1 MSFAFKTA
9 PVGGSRMAAM
19 NTPTSPRCPFDS
31 GSSSPAPL
39 SGAPGSWPPGPAA
52 GVTGWSLLRRMS
64 RDLFGELSAWQA
76 QFGDVVHLRIW
87 PEHQIVVTDPQ
98 LARELLVSHHDAL
111 IRWERGMRVFA
122 QLHGHSVFIAEGEAW
137 KAKRHA
143 LQPAFSGKAVEAFVP
158 TIAAATA
165 AALERWPTDGRPWP
179 IGSALTSLT
188 MDVILRMLFS
198 SEIGDEARV
207 AEEAVRTVSAAAN
220 AEFYWPVSAPDW
232 MPWKRHKRQALA
244 ALNGL
249 VGRHLQAR
257 LQQPDDAWPDDLL
270 TRLLRLHRE
279 DGQAW
284 PLQAVRDEC
293 MTTFL
298 AGHETAAATLGW
310 WAWCMAAHPQA
321 QATAAEEVRRGL
333 GERPPAAADLPKL
346 PYLAQTVQETLRLYP
361 TAPLLNSR
369 RSTRPIAL
377 GDWHFPAGTMFML
390 PVLQMHH
397 DARWFPEPLCFRPE
411 RFGPA
416 AAEFPRGAYLPFGAG
431 PRVCLGQHLAL
442 TEMKVITA
450 MILQRFTL
458 SVPDGMAAP
467 QPCFNVS
474 LRPERPLVLGVVRR
488 GGMASGAG

>member
-1 MSFAFKTA
+1 
-9 PVGGSRMAAM
+9 MAAM
-19 NTPTSPRCPFDS
+19 NTPTSPRCPIHS

-39 SGAPGSWPPGPAA
+39 SGAPGSWPPGPTA

-87 PEHQIVVTDPQ
+87 PEHQVIVTDPQ

-122 QLHGHSVFIAEGEAW
+122 QLHGHSVFIAEGKAW
-137 KAKRHA
+137 KDKRHA

-165 AALERWPTDGRPWP
+165 AALDRWPADGTPWQ
-179 IGSALTSLT
+179 IESALTSLT

-207 AEEAVRTVSAAAN
+207 AEEAVRTVSAVAN

-232 MPWKRHKRQALA
+232 MPWKRDKRQALA

-249 VGRHLQAR
+249 VERHLQAR
-257 LQQPDDAWPDDLL
+257 LKLPEDAWPDDLL
-270 TRLLRLHRE
+270 ARLLRLHR
-279 DGQAW
+279 DNGQAW
-284 PLQAVRDEC
+284 PLQAVHDEC

-298 AGHETAAATLGW
+298 AGHETAAATLSW
-310 WAWCMAAHPQA
+310 WAWCMAANPEA
-321 QATAAEEVRRGL
+321 QAMAAAEVRRGL
-333 GERPPAAADLPKL
+333 GDCPPSPADLPQL

-361 TAPLLNSR
+361 TAPMLNSR

-377 GDWHFPAGTMFML
+377 GDWYFPAGTMFML
-390 PVLQMHH
+390 PVLLMHR
-397 DARWFPEPLCFRPE
+397 DARWFPEPLRFQPE
-411 RFGPA
+411 RFGPE

-442 TEMKVITA
+442 TEMKVIAA
-450 MILQRFTL
+450 MILQRYVL
-458 SVPDGMAAP
+458 SAPDGMAPP
-467 QPCFNVS
+467 QLRFHVS
-474 LRPERPLVLGVVRR
+474 LRPERALQLRVSPRQQPGYST
-488 GGMASGAG
+488 ATAG